1 MRMRAIVAR
10 QPSRPFPVDIVDRAD
25 PAAHQFLAALP
36 PRVGAVFD
44 GDADDVGSI
53 WSAVVA
59 NRITTVRCG
68 SGPTRAAN
76 DLSLTTGFHG
86 AR

>member
-1 MRMRAIVAR
+1 MRMRAVVAR
-10 QPSRPFPVDIVDRAD
+10 PPDRPFPVDIVDRTD

-44 GDADDVGSI
+44 GGADDIGGI
-53 WSAVVA
+53 RSAVVA
-59 NRITTVRCG
+59 YRITTVCR
-68 SGPTRAAN
+68 GPVPARAAN

-86 AR
+86 IR